1 MKNNW
6 PKSNLRILMEWLAA
20 LAVVVLVTML
30 IMSRACQQ
38 LVVLGWNQVP
48 IAVDRAF
55 PDREPSCKIYG

>member
-30 IMSRACQQ
+30 IMSRACQ
-38 LVVLGWNQVP
+38 
-48 IAVDRAF
+48 
-55 PDREPSCKIYG
+55 